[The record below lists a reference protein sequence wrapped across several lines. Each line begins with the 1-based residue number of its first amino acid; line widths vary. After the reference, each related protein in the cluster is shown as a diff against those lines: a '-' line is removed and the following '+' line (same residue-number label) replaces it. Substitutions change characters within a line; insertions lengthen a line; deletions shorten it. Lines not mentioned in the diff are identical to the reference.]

1 MHPAPGTIRVTTD
14 AGVTRLI
21 NGGRYKVRTVQSILH
36 VQRQVPTGP
45 EPVLLT
51 ELGRDEL
58 SPLEQKMHNLL
69 QERPCWTRTALLN
82 QLSADDHKV
91 INAYVVCVF
100 FAVAC
105 VLSPASWELTRIR
118 ISQEQ
123 VVLAHDQLHLCRRA
137 LPRPRHPVW
146 LRPAHRPRS
155 SLVRSPLSFCA
166 MNARS

>member
-1 MHPAPGTIRVTTD
+1 MQPAPGTIRVTTD

-36 VQRQVPTGP
+36 IQRHVPTGP

-58 SPLEQKMHNLL
+58 SPLEQKMHHLL

-91 INAYVVCVF
+91 INAYVVLGILL
-100 FAVAC
+100 VAC
-105 VLSPASWELTRIR
+105 IGTDCVGSSTHVR

-137 LPRPRHPVW
+137 LP
-146 LRPAHRPRS
+146 
-155 SLVRSPLSFCA
+155 
-166 MNARS
+166 

>member
-118 ISQEQ
+118 VGRNKSCWPMISYTFADGPFRDLVIRYGYDPRTDPE
-123 VVLAHDQLHLCRRA
+123 ARLCA
-137 LPRPRHPVW
+137 
-146 LRPAHRPRS
+146 
-155 SLVRSPLSFCA
+155 PLSPFA
-166 MNARS
+166 L